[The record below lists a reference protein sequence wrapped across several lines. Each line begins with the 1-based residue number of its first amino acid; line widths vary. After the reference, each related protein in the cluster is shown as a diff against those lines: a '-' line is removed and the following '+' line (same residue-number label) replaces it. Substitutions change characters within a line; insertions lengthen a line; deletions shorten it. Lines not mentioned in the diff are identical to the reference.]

1 MRSSSKKLTV
11 FAIAKKALLFFLIS
25 MTLAGSFGFGT
36 PKVHAIATTET
47 NGVLLTSSV
56 KTAVEST
63 ISALGIS
70 TLVKKEIAWDG
81 ILFFIARQ
89 VLLQMQRSLI
99 RWINSGFRGS
109 PAFVADLEAFLINV
123 ADQAAGEIIYGS
135 ELGFLCSPFE
145 LDIRLGLQLNYR
157 ASAARR
163 IQCTLSSA
171 IGNAENSV
179 NRFLGGNF
187 LAGGMQGWLEL
198 TTNPNNNFFGVQAST
213 QRLLIERVNNRIT
226 LDLSKLNWGN
236 GFLSKAA
243 CTAIGEQE
251 NCTITMPGKA
261 ISEMLTFEL
270 SVGKRALLEA
280 DEINEVISALFAQL
294 AQQALQG
301 AGGLLGLT
309 NTGGSYGSTSYV
321 DRMGNSTT
329 DEYIGE
335 SDEVGEIE
343 DGLFGS
349 AINAENEY
357 RLWYTNVV
365 SRAQA
370 IIVQAQSNSSC
381 TNVDNIINQTTPI
394 LNEGLQKLGS
404 ADANLATLRN
414 LQTRYNSAEGEARL
428 LVLQE
433 LSALESSGVLHTR
446 SSNVEEKFHVDELL
460 ARLGTIASQLNN
472 LCGTPGGGQS
482 GGE

>member
-1 MRSSSKKLTV
+1 MHLHKIVEFGKKGLTG
-11 FAIAKKALLFFLIS
+11 FLLIVMIVS
-25 MTLAGSFGFGT
+25 MMGLAT
-36 PKVHAIATTET
+36 PK
-47 NGVLLTSSV
+47 
-56 KTAVEST
+56 KTVAAEPVVEVGGNLIQST
-63 ISALGIS
+63 ISAVADVAAALGLES
-70 TLVKKEIAWDG
+70 LVLKEFSLDG
-81 ILFFIARQ
+81 ILFFIGRQ

-99 RWINSGFRGS
+99 RWINSGFKGS

-123 ADQAAGEIIYGS
+123 ADQAAGEIIYGT

-187 LAGGMQGWLEL
+187 LAGGMEGWLEL

-243 CTAIGEQE
+243 CTAVGEQE

-270 SVGKRALLEA
+270 STGKRALLNA
-280 DEINEVISALFAQL
+280 DEINEIISALFAQL

-301 AGGLLGLT
+301 AAGLLGLT
-309 NTGGSYGSTSYV
+309 STGGSYGNTSYI
-321 DRMGNSTT
+321 DRMGNTNF
-329 DEYIGE
+329 DEYIGGAPITE
-335 SDEVGEIE
+335 ED
-343 DGLFGS
+343 DGLFGT
-349 AINAENEY
+349 AINDENAY
-357 RLWYTNVV
+357 RALYANVV

-381 TNVDNIINQTTPI
+381 SNATNIINQTNPI
-394 LNEGLQKLGS
+394 LNEALQKQND
-404 ADANLATLRN
+404 ADANLSLLRS
-414 LQTRYNSAEGEARL
+414 LQSEYNTASDEEKINI
-428 LVLQE
+428 VQE
-433 LSALESSGVLHTR
+433 LSELRASGRLHT
-446 SSNVEEKFHVDELL
+446 SFTNAQEKFRTDELVIQ
-460 ARLGTIASQLNN
+460 LGQIASQLNN